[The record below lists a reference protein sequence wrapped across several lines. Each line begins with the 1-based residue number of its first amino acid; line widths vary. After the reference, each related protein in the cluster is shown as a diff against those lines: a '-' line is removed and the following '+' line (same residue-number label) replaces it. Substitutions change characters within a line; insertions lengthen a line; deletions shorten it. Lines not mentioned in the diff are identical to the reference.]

1 MQNKIKIIFVGMC
14 VLLFSCS
21 ENNKAAENKT
31 DAQPTENKLANN
43 PDYHRGTEL
52 FYKNDCGTCHANN
65 VKLSGPS
72 YAEITAKYNADTAM
86 IPMLADRIIKG
97 GKGVWG
103 EAIMTPHPNLSKEDA
118 VALVKYIYLIK
129 E

>member
-1 MQNKIKIIFVGMC
+1 MKKIFYVGIC
-14 VLLFSCS
+14 VALFSCS
-21 ENNKAAENKT
+21 ENKKNDAAENKT
-31 DAQPTENKLANN
+31 ENAKPENKLANN

-52 FYKNDCGTCHANN
+52 FYKNDCGTCHADN

-72 YAEITAKYNADTAM
+72 YTEIAVKYNADTAM
-86 IPMLADRIIKG
+86 IATLAGRIIKG

-103 EAIMTPHPNLSKEDA
+103 EVPMTAHPNLSKEDA
-118 VALVKYIYLIK
+118 IALVKYIYLLK

>member
-1 MQNKIKIIFVGMC
+1 MRKIIFVGMC
-14 VLLFSCS
+14 VVLFSCS
-21 ENNKAAENKT
+21 ENNKAVENKT
-31 DAQPTENKLANN
+31 DTKPTENTLANN
-43 PDYHRGTEL
+43 PDYHRGVEL
-52 FYKNDCGTCHANN
+52 FYKNDCGTCHADK

-72 YAEITAKYNADTAM
+72 YAEIAAKYNADTAM

-103 EAIMTPHPNLSKEDA
+103 EVAMTAHPNLSKEDA
-118 VALVKYIYLIK
+118 IALVKYIYLMK

>member
-1 MQNKIKIIFVGMC
+1 MRKIIFVGMC
-14 VLLFSCS
+14 VVLFSCS

-31 DAQPTENKLANN
+31 DTPTVENKLANN
-43 PDYHRGTEL
+43 PDYHKGTEL
-52 FYKNDCGTCHANN
+52 FYKNDCGTCHADK

-72 YAEITAKYNADTAM
+72 YAEIAAKYNADTAM

-103 EAIMTPHPNLSKEDA
+103 EVAMTAHPNLSKEDA
-118 VALVKYIYLIK
+118 IALVKYIYLMK